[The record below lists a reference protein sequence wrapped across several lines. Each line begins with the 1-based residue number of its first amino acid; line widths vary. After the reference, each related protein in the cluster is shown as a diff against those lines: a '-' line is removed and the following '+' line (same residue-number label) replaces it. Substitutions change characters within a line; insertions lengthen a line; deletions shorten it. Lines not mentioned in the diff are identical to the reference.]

1 MAGRNN
7 PLIKLLG
14 ISFDT
19 FNLYHRWLGR
29 IVSLEAVVHTFAHLA
44 NHTHTRGWK
53 AGIQPA
59 LSGPYISYGLL
70 VRPSPPDISKHP
82 VDIK

>member
-19 FNLYHRWLGR
+19 FNLLHRWFGR
-29 IVSLEAVVHTFAHLA
+29 IVILEAVAHTLA
-44 NHTHTRGWK
+44 WWANRAQTSSWEAGWQSITSVPFLLF
-53 AGIQPA
+53 GFVVS
-59 LSGPYISYGLL
+59 LNPYTPKE
-70 VRPSPPDISKHP
+70 RMRC
-82 VDIK
+82 